1 MSSRLH
7 DVARVNEQIAERGSY
22 RADGGELV
30 QVGED
35 LAAARA
41 GTVSYTPSGLDALL
55 REGGE
60 PGPLGAGRVEVTAE
74 GSVEAARRLVEAG
87 AGPVGVLNF
96 ASARNPGGGYLRGAR
111 AQEEDL
117 CRSALLYTCLL
128 EAPDY
133 YEAHRASDDLRYSH
147 RVIVSPGVPVIRG
160 GRGELLARP
169 YPVTFLTSPAPNA
182 GELERRSAGSDVR
195 GSDVRGSDVRGSDV
209 RGADVRGVLAERALR
224 VLAAAARH
232 EVRTLVLGAWGC
244 GVFRNDP
251 AQVAEAF
258 EDALGRYGA
267 AFERV
272 VFAVWDRSPVSA
284 NRAAFEARFGD

>member
-1 MSSRLH
+1 M
-7 DVARVNEQIAERGSY
+7 ARVNEEIAERGSY
-22 RADGGELV
+22 RTAGGELV
-30 QVGED
+30 QVGEQ
-35 LAAARA
+35 LTAARA
-41 GTVSYTPSGLDALL
+41 GTVSYSPQALDALVAA
-55 REGGE
+55 GE
-60 PGPLGAGRVEVTAE
+60 PGPGPEAGPGSRGSVEVTAE
-74 GSVEAARRLVEAG
+74 GSIEAARRLVAAG

-111 AQEEDL
+111 AQEEDI
-117 CRSALLYTCLL
+117 CRSALLYSCLL

-133 YEAHRASDDLRYSH
+133 YEAHRASTDLRYSH
-147 RVIVSPGVPVIRG
+147 RVIVSPDVPVIRG
-160 GRGELLARP
+160 GRGELLAQP

-182 GELERRSAGSDVR
+182 GQLERRSAGT
-195 GSDVRGSDVRGSDV
+195 
-209 RGADVRGVLAERALR
+209 DVRGVLAERAVR

-258 EDALGRYGA
+258 EGALARYGA

-284 NRAAFEARFGD
+284 NRAAFEARFGAEAAR

>member
-7 DVARVNEQIAERGSY
+7 GVAVVNEEIAERGSY
-22 RADGGELV
+22 RAAGGELV
-30 QVGED
+30 QVTER

-41 GTVSYTPSGLDALL
+41 GTVSYRPQTLDELL
-55 REGGE
+55 RAAA
-60 PGPLGAGRVEVTAE
+60 PGPGPAPAASGAAAVEVTAE
-74 GSVEAARRLVEAG
+74 GSIAAARRLVAAG
-87 AGPVGVLNF
+87 AGRVGVLNF

-117 CRSALLYTCLL
+117 CRSALLYTCLR

-133 YEAHRASDDLRYSH
+133 YAAHRASDDLRYSH
-147 RVIVSPGVPVIRG
+147 RVIVSPDVPVIRG
-160 GRGELLARP
+160 GHGELLAEP

-182 GELERRSAGSDVR
+182 GQLARRSAEV
-195 GSDVRGSDVRGSDV
+195 
-209 RGADVRGVLAERALR
+209 DVRGVLAERAVR

-232 EVRTLVLGAWGC
+232 QVRALVLGAWGC
-244 GVFRNDP
+244 GVFGNDP

-258 EDALGRYGA
+258 EGALAQYGA

-272 VFAVWDRSPVSA
+272 VFAVWDRTPVSP
-284 NRAAFEARFGD
+284 NRAAFEARFGVVAG

>member
-7 DVARVNEQIAERGSY
+7 DMARVNEEIAERGSY
-22 RADGGELV
+22 RTAGGELV
-30 QVGED
+30 PVGEQ
-35 LAAARA
+35 LTAAKA
-41 GTVSYTPSGLDALL
+41 GTVSYAPRALDELSAS
-55 REGGE
+55 GE
-60 PGPLGAGRVEVTAE
+60 PGPGPAAGRIEVTAE
-74 GSVEAARRLVEAG
+74 GSIEAARRLVAAG

-117 CRSALLYTCLL
+117 CRSALLYSCLL

-133 YEAHRASDDLRYSH
+133 YEAHRASTDLRYSH
-147 RVIVSPGVPVIRG
+147 RVIVSPDVPVIRD
-160 GRGELLARP
+160 GRGALLARP

-182 GELERRSAGSDVR
+182 GQLERRSPGT
-195 GSDVRGSDVRGSDV
+195 
-209 RGADVRGVLAERALR
+209 DVRGVLAERAVR

-232 EVRTLVLGAWGC
+232 EVRALVLGAWGC

-251 AQVAEAF
+251 AEVAEAF
-258 EDALGRYGA
+258 EGALARYGA
-267 AFERV
+267 AFEQV

-284 NRAAFEARFGD
+284 NRAAFEARFGAAVR